1 MAEQTQ
7 FQTQEGNQSI
17 DQQPVLSTIQQ
28 NKPDDQLQQQQGQ
41 VQQND
46 VGGQD
51 KTIPPGQVN
60 PAPQAGNFVLPQT
73 SPLLAA
79 QLLQLLPKSQNAAGG
94 NGMDTSINLL
104 NTLGNPHSLGLQQFM
119 QSLQGFQALDPSKL
133 NALNAAAMAQFES
146 NRKRKRRKK
155 SAQQIQVLREYFAV
169 NPKPNKAA
177 AHKLANM
184 VQLSYQEVTRWFRN
198 ERHKTKKEQAWQ
210 RTGAQQVANGA
221 LTSMPNSFATGL
233 PNLDSAGAA
242 AAAAAAVAAASAAAV
257 DAAGGPKDDDEEDIQ
272 RKKMQKIS
280 DGVSNLQNQG
290 MNKQLGHRV
299 QQVGNQV
306 QQSFNQ
312 MQAAVQPHNA
322 LQMHQQLSQQS
333 QPGSNNV
340 AAIAAAVIA
349 AAAASVNN
357 GQGGNQ
363 QNQQNNQQQQQSQ
376 QPQQTQPQQTQP
388 QSNQQ
393 YPMTTPS
400 IAGLPPASN
409 PSSVAAAAVAAA
421 AAAAS
426 AAASAAAASNQD
438 NNPLQAPTTLGR
450 PQNLGVPVGD
460 NEGPK
465 DVGEGA
471 ASASQVLSSLS
482 QS

>member
-1 MAEQTQ
+1 MSDQQQ
-7 FQTQEGNQSI
+7 FQTQDMQ
-17 DQQPVLSTIQQ
+17 QQPGVLNTIDQ
-28 NKPDDQLQQQQGQ
+28 NKPDDQQLQQ
-41 VQQND
+41 VQQD
-46 VGGQD
+46 VGD
-51 KTIPPGQVN
+51 KQQMPGVGA
-60 PAPQAGNFVLPQT
+60 PATPQANNFGMPQT

-79 QLLQLLPKSQNAAGG
+79 QLLQLLPKSNNAGQG

-133 NALNAAAMAQFES
+133 SALNAAAMAQFES

-210 RTGAQQVANGA
+210 RTGAQQAGVST
-221 LTSMPNSFATGL
+221 LMPQSFAGI
-233 PNLDSAGAA
+233 PNMDSAGAA

-257 DAAGGPKDDDEEDIQ
+257 DAAGMPTEDDDDNNP
-272 RKKMQKIS
+272 RKKMKIV
-280 DGVSNLQNQG
+280 DGVANLPNAG
-290 MNKQLGHRV
+290 MNKQNQLGHRV
-299 QQVGNQV
+299 QQV
-306 QQSFNQ
+306 QQGFNQ
-312 MQAAVQPHNA
+312 MPQQVQPHNA
-322 LQMHQQLSQQS
+322 LMHQQLGQ
-333 QPGSNNV
+333 QPGGNNV

-349 AAAASVNN
+349 AAAASV
-357 GQGGNQ
+357 GQGGNPNQ
-363 QNQQNNQQQQQSQ
+363 PPQNTQPPQNQPPPQQQQ
-376 QPQQTQPQQTQP
+376 PP
-388 QSNQQ
+388 NQQ
-393 YPMTTPS
+393 YTPMSTS
-400 IAGLPPASN
+400 SLGLPPPNSN
-409 PSSVAAAAVAAA
+409 ASSVAAAAVAAA

-426 AAASAAAASNQD
+426 AAASAAAANNAD
-438 NNPLQAPTTLGR
+438 KNPLTAPSTLMP
-450 PQNLGVPVGD
+450 PQNLGPVITPTD
-460 NEGPK
+460 TEGPK